1 MMTRLQPDQLLVP
14 SVLDRLLDDQPDQ
27 KHETPSTPNQV
38 LRLLKKSIRR
48 DLENLLNTRWRCTT
62 WPENLKELDRSL
74 VNYGV
79 PDVTGANL
87 GSDERCQELLD
98 SLKETIERSDPRLK
112 GVRITKLDN
121 AEPLDRVLCFR
132 TEATLQ
138 VEPVPEQVVF
148 DSVVQPITG
157 NVEVK
162 GTQ

>member
-1 MMTRLQPDQLLVP
+1 MTRNEPEQLLP
-14 SVLDRLLDDQPDQ
+14 SVLDRLLDDQPDE
-27 KHETPSTPNQV
+27 KHEIPRTPNQV
-38 LRLLKKSIRR
+38 LRIMKRSVRR

-87 GSDERCQELLD
+87 GSDERRRDLLD
-98 SLKETIERSDPRLK
+98 SLKETIARFDRRLK
-112 GVRITKLDN
+112 HIEITMLDN
-121 AEPLDRVLCFR
+121 AEPSDRVLRFR
-132 TEATLQ
+132 IHAMLQ
-138 VEPVPEQVVF
+138 VDPVPEQVVF

-162 GTQ
+162 GTD